1 LRKIDIYCHIMPRE
15 IFGKIQEWAPD
26 LMVLDLF
33 ARLPALTDLDEHLR
47 VMDAFEGYQ
56 QVLSLS
62 NPPIEHLGRPA
73 ATPDIA
79 RRVNDAL
86 SAIVRRHSDRFPGFV
101 ASLPMNNPDAAVAE
115 AERAVRDLDACGV
128 QVFTNV
134 LGKPLSAPEFGPVF
148 ATMARLDLP
157 VWVHPMR
164 LPNQPDY
171 ASETTS
177 EDEVWFIFGWPY
189 ETSACMTRLVFSG
202 LFDRL
207 PELKI
212 ITHHM
217 GGMIPFFST
226 KIELGFRQIFTGT
239 VETNPVAQ
247 ERGLKLPPIA
257 YFRKLHGDTAVNGS
271 LAALRCGHEF
281 FGTEHSLFATDA
293 PFDPLGGG
301 HLIASNIAAIEAL
314 DVSDAERDMIFS
326 GNALRLLGLS

>member
-217 GGMIPFFST
+217 GGMIPFFEGR
-226 KIELGFRQIFTGT
+226 IGPGMDVLGQRTT
-239 VETNPVAQ
+239 DEDYSEVLAS
-247 ERGLKLPPIA
+247 LKRPHLE
-257 YFRKLHGDTAVNGS
+257 YFKLFYGDTAMFGS
-271 LAALRCGHEF
+271 NLGIKCGLEF
-281 FGTEHSLFATDA
+281 FGIDHAVFSTDCPFAPVRETFESIDALGLTEADQAKLFA
-293 PFDPLGGG
+293 
-301 HLIASNIAAIEAL
+301 
-314 DVSDAERDMIFS
+314 
-326 GNALRLLGLS
+326 GNARRLMKLDMA